1 MIILIKVT
9 ASIPPLI
16 TWDSGFSD
24 GKTSVIELRNN
35 RTLFN
40 SHFMRSHGGAF
51 YLRCLCGCTLT
62 KNLVRGLLQEVS
74 FTRFMGVAEAWI
86 KSITEKES
94 SQTTPD

>member
-9 ASIPPLI
+9 ASTPPVI

-24 GKTSVIELRNN
+24 GKTSVSELRNN

-40 SHFMRSHGGAF
+40 FHFMRSHGGAF
-51 YLRCLCGCTLT
+51 YLQCLCGCTLT
-62 KNLVRGLLQEVS
+62 KNLVRGLLQVS
-74 FTRFMGVAEAWI
+74 FTRFMGVAETWI
-86 KSITEKES
+86 KSITAKEF